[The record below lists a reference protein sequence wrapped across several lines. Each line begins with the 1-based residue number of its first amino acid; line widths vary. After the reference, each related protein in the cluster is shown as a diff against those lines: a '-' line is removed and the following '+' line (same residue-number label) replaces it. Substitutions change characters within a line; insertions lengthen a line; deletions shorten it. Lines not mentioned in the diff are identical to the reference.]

1 MGSAQTDARPVV
13 SARFHRCATRGAA
26 GVGGAATHAGEPNGT
41 GMAHRNAVA
50 AAATVVAAAERAP
63 VSWTERPSSRSSTS
77 TEPSWSV
84 RYTLAPLARSR
95 SSVDRAG

>member
-1 MGSAQTDARPVV
+1 MGSAQADAAPVV
-13 SARFHRCATRGAA
+13 SARFHRWATGGAA
-26 GVGGAATHAGEPNGT
+26 GVSGDATHAGEPGRT

-50 AAATVVAAAERAP
+50 AGTTVVAAAGRAP
-63 VSWTERPSSRSSTS
+63 DSWTERPSSRSSTS

-95 SSVDRAG
+95 SRVDLAG

>member
-1 MGSAQTDARPVV
+1 MGSAQADARPVV
-13 SARFHRCATRGAA
+13 SARFHAWATGGAA
-26 GVGGAATHAGEPNGT
+26 VVLGAATHAGDPRGT

-50 AAATVVAAAERAP
+50 GTATVVAAAARPP

-84 RYTLAPLARSR
+84 R
-95 SSVDRAG
+95 